1 MQPRYI
7 VEITI
12 HPFFYKAVADPVAL
26 QLHPVYEDEE
36 GRCYF
41 RRTASTAAV
50 SRSAYNNEQIQG
62 WGSGS
67 NPVHPVLPA
76 SIIRLRG
83 ELLFLSGLTCSYI

>member
-12 HPFFYKAVADPVAL
+12 HPFVYKAIDPVAL

-50 SRSAYNNEQIQG
+50 SMSVEP
-62 WGSGS
+62 
-67 NPVHPVLPA
+67 NPVYLHAAWCCLLMSMHA
-76 SIIRLRG
+76 ST
-83 ELLFLSGLTCSYI
+83 S